1 MTVSVDLLNGPQVA
15 RQLASI
21 APAIRRNTSRAI
33 VSEAQPIV
41 AEGRANASWSS
52 RIPGA
57 ITATVRYSGRQTGVL
72 LRVNSAK
79 APHAR
84 NYEAADGRRTEVR
97 FPIYGV
103 WRAGVKYPATRPFIA
118 PAIRSG
124 APRVRAGI
132 ERAIGDALR
141 V

>member
-21 APAIRRNTSRAI
+21 APEMRRGTTRAI
-33 VSEAQPIV
+33 VQGGAPIV
-41 AEGRANASWSS
+41 AQAKANAAWSS
-52 RIPGA
+52 RIPSA
-57 ITATVRYSGRQTGVL
+57 ITMRTAYSGRRAGIFI
-72 LRVNSAK
+72 RVDSAR

-84 NYEAADGRRTEVR
+84 GYEDVTGRGEVR
-97 FPIYGV
+97 HPVYGV
-103 WRAGVKYPATRPFIA
+103 WRQNVKYAKSKPFTA
-118 PAIRSG
+118 PAIRAG

-132 ERAIGDALR
+132 EQAISDALR

>member
-21 APAIRRNTSRAI
+21 APEIRRGTARAIRD
-33 VSEAQPIV
+33 EAAPIV
-41 AEGRANASWSS
+41 LDARANASWSS

-57 ITATVRYSGRQTGVL
+57 ITARPSFAGSRAGIYI
-72 LRVNSAK
+72 RVNSAI

-84 NYEAADGRRTEVR
+84 PYEDVTGRGEVR
-97 FPIYGV
+97 HPVFGV
-103 WRAGVKYPATRPFIA
+103 WRSGVRYDKSQPFVA

-124 APRVRAGI
+124 QPRVRAGI
-132 ERAIGDALR
+132 ERAISDALR
-141 V
+141 D

>member
-57 ITATVRYSGRQTGVL
+57 ITATVRYGGRSTGVL
-72 LRVNSAK
+72 IRVNSAK

-84 NYEAADGRRTEVR
+84 PYEDVTGRGEVR
-97 FPIYGV
+97 HPVWGV
-103 WRAGVKYPATRPFIA
+103 WRPGVKYAKSRPFIA
-118 PAIRSG
+118 PAIRS
-124 APRVRAGI
+124 AQPRVRAGI
-132 ERAIGDALR
+132 ERAISDALR
-141 V
+141 D

>member
-1 MTVSVDLLNGPQVA
+1 MTISVDLVNSRQVA
-15 RQLASI
+15 DALASI
-21 APAIRRNTSRAI
+21 SPKMRRGTTAAI
-33 VSEAQPIV
+33 VREGAPIV
-41 AEGRANASWSS
+41 LDAKSNAEWSS

-57 ITATVRYSGRQTGVL
+57 IKMTTKYGGRFPGIYVRVD
-72 LRVNSAK
+72 SAA

-84 NYEAADGRRTEVR
+84 GYEDVTGRGEVR
-97 FPIYGV
+97 HPVFGV
-103 WRAGVKYPATRPFIA
+103 WRENVKYAKSRPFIA

-132 ERAIGDALR
+132 EQAISDALR